1 MTCKYTGGYIYQVV
15 SGGIP
20 LRCELF
26 QKKKNRPEK
35 YPFKA
40 TDNLIVLAVRWSVK
54 YFSAPNSPLFRKSRG
69 GEENGV
75 SRQMQRK
82 LSSEFCKIFKNTF
95 LQNTSGRLFLFY
107 QYHTKQNLQPKKI
120 LILSMLKLYNNKTYL
135 MLFRFCH
142 VAMKYSERPKVLQL
156 FRSCKDKKQFKLKN
170 TEKTLLEKN
179 AWIEK

>member
-1 MTCKYTGGYIYQVV
+1 MQIYRWLHL
-15 SGGIP
+15 SSSLWGNSP
-20 LRCELF
+20 TLRIVP
-26 QKKKNRPEK
+26 KKKNRPEK

-40 TDNLIVLAVRWSVK
+40 TNNLIVLAVRWSVK

-120 LILSMLKLYNNKTYL
+120 LILSMVKLYNNKTYL

-142 VAMKYSERPKVLQL
+142 VVMKYSERPKVLQL
-156 FRSCKDKKQFKLKN
+156 FRSCKDKK
-170 TEKTLLEKN
+170 TV
-179 AWIEK
+179 